1 MHTSVCIILLKHM
14 LVLLQTCIYMY
25 TRRILRKIAWI
36 DYNNHYGTCSFLGLV
51 YNVSKGKQL
60 SWFSLFLMG
69 LFVALIIVHVY
80 RCTLY
85 TCTVYFVSYFYTVDE
100 WKSSVFSIEFQLF
113 SNCSAY
119 CSASATCWPYIL
131 ELTLQCNFCRTV
143 TYLKS

>member
-1 MHTSVCIILLKHM
+1 MVQC
-14 LVLLQTCIYMY
+14 
-25 TRRILRKIAWI
+25 
-36 DYNNHYGTCSFLGLV
+36 TCSFLGLV

-80 RCTLY
+80 RCTLH

-119 CSASATCWPYIL
+119 CSASAKCWPYGVHSRINFTVQLLPYSYLSKELNSESYSVL
-131 ELTLQCNFCRTV
+131 EWLLTLQSMLWIYFKTPMVIIIEDLR
-143 TYLKS
+143 